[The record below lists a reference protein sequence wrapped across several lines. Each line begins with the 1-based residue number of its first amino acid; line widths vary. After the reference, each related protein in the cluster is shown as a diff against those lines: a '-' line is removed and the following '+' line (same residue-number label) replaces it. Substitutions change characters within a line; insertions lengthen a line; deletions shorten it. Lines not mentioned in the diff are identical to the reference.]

1 MTNLPS
7 SHPFDALTPDVILD
21 AVEQQGWQTSGHFL
35 ALNSYENRVYQIGIE
50 ESAPIIA
57 KFYRPNRWS
66 DAQILEE
73 HAFTTE
79 LLDQELP
86 VVPPLQDAE
95 GQTLFRHGDFR
106 FSLFARRG
114 GHAPPLDDDRCLES
128 MGRWLARLHNVG
140 AVRPF
145 SSRPALTI
153 DSFGLQSVA
162 FLSEHFVPKDLL
174 PAWQSISR
182 DLLVMIEDRFAS
194 GRSIDML
201 RTHGDCHPGNVL
213 WRDDAPHF
221 IDLDDAR
228 MAPATQ
234 DLWMLLSGERE
245 QQQSQLGAILDGYNE
260 FRDFDTAELRLIEP
274 LRTLRMLQFSAWI
287 GQRWDDPAFPRA
299 FPWFNSPR
307 YWGEFILDLR
317 MQMSALQEP
326 ALIY

>member
-1 MTNLPS
+1 MSSPAS
-7 SHPFDALTPDVILD
+7 SHPFDTLTPDVILD
-21 AVEQQGWQTSGHFL
+21 AVEQHGWQTSGHFL

-50 ESAPIIA
+50 DEAPIIA
-57 KFYRPNRWS
+57 KFYRPGRWTN
-66 DAQILEE
+66 AQILEE
-73 HAFTTE
+73 HSFTAE

-86 VVPPLQDAE
+86 VVPPLPDAD
-95 GQTLFRHGDFR
+95 GQTLFEHGDFR
-106 FSLFARRG
+106 FSLFPRRG
-114 GHAPPLDDDRCLES
+114 GHAPPLDDESCLES
-128 MGRWLARLHNVG
+128 MGRWLARFHNVG
-140 AVRPF
+140 AVRSF
-145 SSRPALTI
+145 SH
-153 DSFGLQSVA
+153 QSVA
-162 FLSEHFVPKDLL
+162 FLSERFVPKDLL
-174 PAWQSISR
+174 PAWQSLTR
-182 DLLVMIEDRFAS
+182 DLLTMVEDRFAS
-194 GRSIDML
+194 GRSIHML
-201 RTHGDCHPGNVL
+201 RSHGDCHPGNVL

-245 QQQSQLGAILDGYNE
+245 QQQKQLGAILDGYNE

-326 ALIY
+326 TLIY

>member
-1 MTNLPS
+1 MSTLPS

-21 AVEQQGWQTSGHFL
+21 SVEQQGWQTSGHFL

-50 ESAPIIA
+50 DDAPIIT
-57 KFYRPNRWS
+57 KFYRPARWT
-66 DAQILEE
+66 DEQILEE
-73 HAFTTE
+73 HAFTAE
-79 LLDQELP
+79 LLSQELP
-86 VVPPLQDAE
+86 VVAPLMGAD
-95 GQTLFRHGDFR
+95 GQTLFRYGEFR
-106 FSLFARRG
+106 FSLFPRRG
-114 GHAPPLDDDRCLES
+114 GHAPPLDDDNCLES
-128 MGRWLARLHNVG
+128 MGRWLARFHNVG
-140 AVRPF
+140 AVRAF
-145 SSRPALTI
+145 SARPSLTI
-153 DSFGLQSVA
+153 ESFGHQSVA
-162 FLSEHFVPKDLL
+162 FLSERFVPKDLL

-182 DLLVMIEDRFAS
+182 DLLAMVEDRFSS
-194 GRSIDML
+194 GRNIKML
-201 RTHGDCHPGNVL
+201 RCHGDCHPGNVL
-213 WRDDAPHF
+213 WRDNAPHF

-245 QQQSQLGAILDGYNE
+245 QQQQQLGAILDGYNE

-299 FPWFNSPR
+299 FPWFDSPR